1 MLTRLRVSN
10 YKSLGEANDLR
21 LGPITAL
28 VGPNGAGKSN
38 LADVVRFIADA
49 LRDGLDAAVTPR
61 GGMRGIGRWSGGRP
75 FDVYIA
81 VDIEEKGEVGKY
93 ELKLASRN
101 NGEEYR
107 VQHEYAEWNGQSFGV
122 DKGKWRGPSGLA
134 PEVDD
139 TSLAL
144 PLVAADRR
152 FRRLYELL
160 RGVAV
165 YSIFPDI
172 LRNPQKHDSSA
183 PMEEHGANW
192 ATTLRGVLKDGERRA
207 DLLTALNRIVGDIV
221 DVEVRSTG
229 GFLVPRFKHEQPPET
244 PRKKWFDAA
253 QESDG
258 TLRVA
263 GILTALLQRPSPVF
277 LGIEEPELTVHPGA
291 LPVIY
296 DYLVEV
302 SGRAQILLTT
312 HSPDLLDLL
321 GAEVIYAVERHGG
334 VTTVSPM
341 SSQQRALVRDKLT
354 SPGELLRIE
363 GIQAA

>member
-1 MLTRLRVSN
+1 VSN
-10 YKSLGEANDLR
+10 FKSLGETNDLR

-28 VGPNGAGKSN
+28 VGPNGSGKSN

-49 LRDGLDAAVTPR
+49 LRDGLDAAVTSR
-61 GGMRGIGRWSGGRP
+61 GGMRGVGRWSGGRP
-75 FDVYIA
+75 FDVSIA
-81 VDIEEKGEVGKY
+81 VSIEDRDEVGKY

-101 NGEEYR
+101 NGEDYR
-107 VQHEYAEWNGQSFGV
+107 VQYEYAEWHGHDDGAFKV
-122 DKGKWRGPSGLA
+122 DRGRWQGPSGLA
-134 PEVDD
+134 PEIDD
-139 TSLAL
+139 TSLVL

-152 FRRLYELL
+152 FRRLYDLL
-160 RGVAV
+160 RSAAV
-165 YSIFPDI
+165 YAVFPDI
-172 LRNPQKHDSSA
+172 LRSPQRHDPSV

-192 ATTLRGVLKDGERRA
+192 ATTLRGVLKDRTRRA

-221 DVEVRSTG
+221 DVEVRPAG
-229 GFLVPRFKHEQPPET
+229 GFLVPRFKHDQPAET
-244 PRKKWFDAA
+244 RRSKWFDAA

-291 LPVIY
+291 LPIIY

-302 SGRAQILLTT
+302 SNRAQVLLTT

-321 GAEVIYAVERHGG
+321 GTEVIYAVERHDG

-341 SSQQRALVRDKLT
+341 SSQQITLVRNKLT